1 MESNKKNGDATH
13 CMKIVH
19 AKLVGSGMVTGNVP
33 TFFDG
38 VVLVE
43 EDRKEGLL
51 KKKKVDDRTMEFPRP
66 FGNRKGQWLNKC
78 DQLLMR

>member
-13 CMKIVH
+13 CLKIVH

-43 EDRKEGLL
+43 EDRNEGLL
-51 KKKKVDDRTMEFPRP
+51 KKKKGR
-66 FGNRKGQWLNKC
+66 
-78 DQLLMR
+78 